1 MASAGWINKIRLL
14 TGAPTAR
21 TVTEFD
27 IGTTFDKVRYSE
39 ENAATLKDFATI
51 VNNFF
56 KSYMFTKY
64 IKNEPGNRSVIEWYE
79 VIPTDVNPTADET
92 KVATW

>member
-21 TVTEFD
+21 TTTEFD

-39 ENAATLKDFATI
+39 DNAATLKDFATI
-51 VNNFF
+51 VNSFF
-56 KSYMFTKY
+56 HSYMFTKY
-64 IKNEPGNRSVIEWYE
+64 IKNEPKNRTVVEWYE
-79 VIPTDVNPTADET
+79 VIPTDVNPTTDET
-92 KVATW
+92 KIATW